1 MLEVKTVLHKEQEV
15 KVMASVRVNI
25 QCPCGALLLSRLS
38 SDKGKSN
45 GLSTCPACKKKC
57 KWNIVDGVGFAG
69 YVR

>member
-1 MLEVKTVLHKEQEV
+1 
-15 KVMASVRVNI
+15 MASVRVNI